1 LDFRYLSRARFGRH
15 TQFGQKANK
24 SAPTFMT
31 PLSQNRRRLEG
42 ERFQV
47 IVIGG
52 GANGAAIAREC
63 ARSGRRTLLIEQNDF
78 ASGST
83 SRSTRMVPGG
93 LHQLEQKNLGT
104 AREMLRE
111 QDALMRAYPHHSHAM
126 EFLLALHPESRRS
139 NLKVKSS
146 LWLHKQMQ
154 TSHMPGGARSHA
166 SHLQHILPNGKRWSI
181 HSYEDAICT
190 FPERLVAT
198 WIAESAEAG
207 AIIRNYTQA
216 LAIDVKH
223 GRAQGILLKDLLTG
237 REERVGATWVINATG
252 PWVERLC
259 QRSWIQPRVPILST
273 IRTTQIVLPAITG
286 APDSAI
292 SFEGPNGQQF
302 FMLPWNGQILVGY
315 TEVAD
320 RTDPAK
326 AAANAQD
333 VEVLFSALQRLF
345 PTLQIS
351 QQDIRYVFTG
361 IFAKPPG
368 DADSQSFEIHDHALH
383 GASNL
388 FSIVGGTLTSA
399 LQIARE
405 CTAKF
410 GSAHASQAAH
420 PSNPALD
427 NWIMEI
433 RDAARINEES
443 ATAIAE
449 WHGDRS
455 GNIVQLAA
463 SDVRMRAPLC
473 SHSEHIVA
481 EAANAYQNE
490 FAVTLGDVLLR
501 RVPVALGPCWSQSC
515 GREAVTR
522 IRAVMGW
529 TEQQAAA
536 ELEAFETERASLL
549 LKTHAARLQ
558 AFQTAAD

>member
-1 LDFRYLSRARFGRH
+1 
-15 TQFGQKANK
+15 
-24 SAPTFMT
+24 MT
-31 PLSQNRRRLEG
+31 PLSPNRRPLEG

-47 IVIGG
+47 IIIGG

-83 SRSTRMVPGG
+83 SHSSRMVPGG
-93 LHQLEQKNLGT
+93 FRQVEQKNLGT

-111 QDALMRAYPHHSHAM
+111 QDALLRAYPHQAHAM

-154 TSHMPGGARSHA
+154 TSHMPAGARSHA
-166 SHLQHILPNGKRWSI
+166 AHLQHILPNGKRWSI

-198 WIAESAEAG
+198 WIAEASEAG
-207 AIIRNYTQA
+207 AVVRNYTQA

-223 GRAQGILLKDLLTG
+223 GRAQGVLVKDLLAG

-273 IRTTQIVLPAITG
+273 IRCTQIVLPAITG

-292 SFEGPNGQQF
+292 SFEGPAGQQL
-302 FMLPWNGQILVGY
+302 FMTPWNGQILVGH
-315 TEVAD
+315 TEAAD

-326 AAANAQD
+326 ATPNALD
-333 VEVLFSALQRLF
+333 VEMIFTALQRLF
-345 PTLQIS
+345 PTLQVS

-361 IFAKPPG
+361 IFSKPPG
-368 DADSQSFEIHDHALH
+368 DADPQSFEIHDHALH

-405 CTAKF
+405 CTSKL
-410 GSAHASQAAH
+410 GNVQTSQSAPNS
-420 PSNPALD
+420 SNTALD

-455 GNIVQLAA
+455 ANIVQLAA

-490 FAVTLGDVLLR
+490 FAITLGDVLLR
-501 RVPVALGPCWSQSC
+501 RVPVALGPCWSQAC

-536 ELEAFETERASLL
+536 ELEAFETERAPLL
-549 LKTHAARLQ
+549 LKTNAARLQ